1 MNTVNIQLPSGRSCI
16 VLIER
21 KRMKTC
27 RLKVFPDS
35 SVILSLP
42 EAASDEWAAS
52 FLQDK
57 STWLEKKLDGFKKTV
72 GYAATNEIRT
82 GYSITLLGQDFV
94 FSVVQAENSKV
105 LLDGKIIYVYST
117 DVNDQ
122 GALQALFQ
130 RWWRK
135 QALEELIQR
144 VDHWY
149 PIIEKYGISKPRV
162 YVRRMKTLWGSCS
175 AERGTVTF
183 NLFLIKAKEAC
194 IDYVVLHEL
203 THFLYPNHSKLF
215 YAFLSNYMPDWKER
229 KRILDQDVVHG
240 L

>member
-72 GYAATNEIRT
+72 G
-82 GYSITLLGQDFV
+82 
-94 FSVVQAENSKV
+94 
-105 LLDGKIIYVYST
+105 
-117 DVNDQ
+117 
-122 GALQALFQ
+122 
-130 RWWRK
+130 
-135 QALEELIQR
+135 
-144 VDHWY
+144 
-149 PIIEKYGISKPRV
+149 
-162 YVRRMKTLWGSCS
+162 
-175 AERGTVTF
+175 
-183 NLFLIKAKEAC
+183 
-194 IDYVVLHEL
+194 
-203 THFLYPNHSKLF
+203 
-215 YAFLSNYMPDWKER
+215 
-229 KRILDQDVVHG
+229 
-240 L
+240 

>member
-82 GYSITLLGQDFV
+82 GYSITLLGQDLV

-175 AERGTVTF
+175 AERGAVTF

>member
-1 MNTVNIQLPSGRSCI
+1 MNTISIQLPSGTSCI

-35 SVILSLP
+35 SVVLSLP
-42 EAASDEWAAS
+42 EAASDEWATS
-52 FLQDK
+52 FLQNK
-57 STWLEKKLDGFKKTV
+57 TTWIEKKLEGFKKTV

-82 GYSITLLGQDFV
+82 GYSITLLGQDLV

-105 LLDGKIIYVYST
+105 FLDGKIIYVYSP

-130 RWWRK
+130 RWWKK
-135 QALEELIQR
+135 QALEELKQR

-149 PIIEKYGISKPRV
+149 PIIEKYGILKPKV
-162 YVRRMKTLWGSCS
+162 FVRRMKTLWGSCS
-175 AERGTVTF
+175 AERGAVTF
-183 NLFLIKAKEAC
+183 NLFLIKAREAC